1 MIKRSSGRYFATHLV
16 FAFVG
21 AASLQ
26 PTFGRELGSTTLC
39 SSHRSEEL
47 NKLENVYSIG
57 DVRVF
62 WTERE
67 PAAGQDHRLPPQ
79 STADDNS
86 DGVPDYI
93 ENIARQADAA
103 RQAFIHLGFQDPLN
117 SPRYA
122 AVRFIDINILNM
134 TYNGRAYDS
143 AVYYPDAPGRGE
155 ECTLRIDTSARL
167 ETRWIGPPDR
177 RMQAEFTKHWFVVSH
192 EVFHLFQ
199 YGLTQFKRAWINEPT
214 AKWAEYVMRPRGFY
228 PLDAPEHRLPRSSG
242 ELRRSVIDVPVKA
255 SANRFWSK
263 LIVLAD
269 ATSGE
274 MSLPE
279 HLRFQTYTD
288 GEPVFKD
295 NALRGAPLIL
305 AVFEA
310 LAKEDRIVSGT
321 RGLDPLR
328 WPENTQ
334 TSSEHDAIALS
345 VIQRVVRDLTG
356 ADEAVDGFLNIE

>member
-1 MIKRSSGRYFATHLV
+1 MTKRRSGRNFATYLV
-16 FAFVG
+16 FASVV
-21 AASLQ
+21 AATLH
-26 PTFGRELGSTTLC
+26 PAFGQELGSTASC
-39 SSHRSEEL
+39 SSHSSEEL
-47 NKLENVYSIG
+47 NKLEKVYSID

-62 WTERE
+62 WTEQE
-67 PAAGQDHRLPPQ
+67 PAAGKDHRLPSQ

-86 DGVPDYI
+86 NGVPDYI

-122 AVRFIDINILNM
+122 AVRFIDVNVLNM
-134 TYNGRAYDS
+134 AYNGRAYDS
-143 AVYYPDAPGRGE
+143 AVYYPDAPGRGN
-155 ECTLRIDTSARL
+155 ECTLRLDISARL

-177 RMQAEFTKHWFVVSH
+177 RIQAEFTRHWFVVGH
-192 EVFHLFQ
+192 EMFHLFQ

-214 AKWAEYVMRPRGFY
+214 AKWAEYVMRPREFY
-228 PLDAPEHRLPRSSG
+228 PLDAPEHGLPRSSS
-242 ELRRSVIDVPVKA
+242 ELWASVIDIPVKA

-269 ATSGE
+269 PASGE

-279 HLRFQTYTD
+279 HLRIQTYTD

-295 NALRGAPLIL
+295 DTLRGAPFIL

-310 LAKEDRIVSGT
+310 LAKEDRVVSRI

-334 TSSEHDAIALS
+334 TSSDHDALALS
-345 VIQRVVRDLTG
+345 VIQRVVRDLRG
-356 ADEAVDGFLNIE
+356 ADEPVDGFLSIE

>member
-1 MIKRSSGRYFATHLV
+1 MIKYRSARYFTNYLV
-16 FAFVG
+16 FASVV
-21 AASLQ
+21 AATLQ
-26 PTFGRELGSTTLC
+26 PAFGQELGPTASC
-39 SSHRSEEL
+39 SSRSSEEL
-47 NKLENVYSIG
+47 NKLEKVYSIG
-57 DVRVF
+57 DIRVF
-62 WTERE
+62 WTDQA

-79 STADDNS
+79 STADSNS

-134 TYNGRAYDS
+134 AYNGRAYDS
-143 AVYYPDAPGRGE
+143 AVYYPDAPGRGS
-155 ECTLRIDTSARL
+155 ECTLRIDISARL
-167 ETRWIGPPDR
+167 ETRWIGPLDR
-177 RMQAEFTKHWFVVSH
+177 RIQAEFTKHWFVVGH

-214 AKWAEYVMRPRGFY
+214 AKWAEYVMRRRGLY
-228 PLDAPEHRLPRSSG
+228 PLDAPDNGLPRSPN
-242 ELRRSVIDVPVKA
+242 EMRASVIDVPVKG

-295 NALRGAPLIL
+295 NAIRGAPFIL

-310 LAKEDRIVSGT
+310 LAKEDRVVSGT
-321 RGLDPLR
+321 LGLDPLR

-334 TSSEHDAIALS
+334 TSSDHDALALS
-345 VIQRVVRDLTG
+345 VIQRVVRDLRG
-356 ADEAVDGFLNIE
+356 ADEPVDGFLSIE

>member
-1 MIKRSSGRYFATHLV
+1 MTKHRSGRNFATYLV
-16 FAFVG
+16 FASVV
-21 AASLQ
+21 AATLQ
-26 PTFGRELGSTTLC
+26 PAFSREFGSTASC
-39 SSHRSEEL
+39 SSRSSEEL
-47 NKLENVYSIG
+47 NKLEKVYSIG

-62 WTERE
+62 WTEQA
-67 PAAGQDHRLPPQ
+67 PAAGQDHRLPSL
-79 STADDNS
+79 STVDDNS
-86 DGVPDYI
+86 NGVPDYI

-103 RQAFIHLGFQDPLN
+103 RRAFIHLGFQDPLN

-122 AVRFIDINILNM
+122 AVRFIDINVLNM
-134 TYNGRAYDS
+134 AYNGRAYDS
-143 AVYYPDAPGRGE
+143 AVYYPDAPGRGN
-155 ECTLRIDTSARL
+155 ECTLRIDISARL

-177 RMQAEFTKHWFVVSH
+177 RMQAEFTKHWFVVGH

-214 AKWAEYVMRPRGFY
+214 AKWAEYVMRRRGLY
-228 PLDAPEHRLPRSSG
+228 PLDVPEDGLPRSSD
-242 ELRRSVIDVPVKA
+242 ELRASVIDVPVKA

-295 NALRGAPLIL
+295 NALRGAPFIL

-310 LAKEDRIVSGT
+310 LAKKDRIVSVT

-334 TSSEHDAIALS
+334 TSSDHDALALS
-345 VIQRVVRDLTG
+345 VIQRVVRDLRG
-356 ADEAVDGFLNIE
+356 ADEPVNGFLSIE

>member
-1 MIKRSSGRYFATHLV
+1 MTKRRSGRNFATYLV
-16 FAFVG
+16 FASVV
-21 AASLQ
+21 AATLH
-26 PTFGRELGSTTLC
+26 PAFGQELGSTASC
-39 SSHRSEEL
+39 SSHSSEEL
-47 NKLENVYSIG
+47 NKLEKVYSIG

-62 WTERE
+62 WTEQE
-67 PAAGQDHRLPPQ
+67 PAAGKDHRLPSQ

-86 DGVPDYI
+86 NGVPDYI

-122 AVRFIDINILNM
+122 AVRFIDVNVLNM
-134 TYNGRAYDS
+134 AYNGRAYDS
-143 AVYYPDAPGRGE
+143 AVYYPGAPGRGN
-155 ECTLRIDTSARL
+155 ECTLRLDISARL

-177 RMQAEFTKHWFVVSH
+177 RMQAEFTKHWFVVGH
-192 EVFHLFQ
+192 EMFHLFQ

-214 AKWAEYVMRPRGFY
+214 AKWAEYVMRPRGLY
-228 PLDAPEHRLPRSSG
+228 PVDAPEHGLPRSSD
-242 ELRRSVIDVPVKA
+242 ELRASVIDVPVKA

-263 LIVLAD
+263 LIALVD
-269 ATSGE
+269 ATTGE

-279 HLRFQTYTD
+279 HLRIQTYTD

-295 NALRGAPLIL
+295 DTLRGAPFIL

-310 LAKEDRIVSGT
+310 LAKEDRVVSRT

-328 WPENTQ
+328 WPEKTQ
-334 TSSEHDAIALS
+334 TSSDHDALALS
-345 VIQRVVRDLTG
+345 VIQRVVRDFRG
-356 ADEAVDGFLNIE
+356 ADEPVNGFLSIE